1 MIALETASRA
11 LGAWDGVLRA
21 LPRASALVQAL
32 LRREA
37 VASAALEGI
46 DASLADLALFESS
59 GTPATERDAVRE
71 VANGVALLQHAL
83 AGTSDPLA
91 LHDVLMSGLR
101 RRTEPPEANAIPPLA
116 DDLPRLVRAAIRHQ
130 HVSGDRRVAR
140 AILLAE
146 LGAFFDLSAYFVE
159 HEKEYVAARAGA
171 QTAWLDFFLRAV
183 TASATAAASRLLLLN
198 TRLDDWRSRVAS
210 ARNAIALE
218 PVLENLLAVPAT
230 TGARIAE
237 MMEVTYP
244 AARKTADALVERG
257 VLIPTTV
264 GKRHYFVAEV
274 WG

>member
-11 LGAWDGVLRA
+11 LGALDGILRA
-21 LPRASALVQAL
+21 LPRASALVQPL

-46 DASLADLALFESS
+46 EASLADLALFESS

-101 RRTEPPEANAIPPLA
+101 RRTDRTEANAVPPLA
-116 DDLPRLVRAAIRHQ
+116 PDLPKLIRAAIRHQ
-130 HVSGDRRVAR
+130 HISGDRRVAR
-140 AILLAE
+140 AILLAD
-146 LGAFFDLSAYFVE
+146 LGAFFDLSTYFAE
-159 HEKEYVAARAGA
+159 HAKEYVAARAGA
-171 QTAWLDFFLRAV
+171 QEAWLEFFLRAV
-183 TASATAAASRLLLLN
+183 TAGATDAASHLLALHARLA
-198 TRLDDWRSRVAS
+198 DWGARIAS
-210 ARNAIALE
+210 ARNSLALE

-230 TGARIAE
+230 TGARLAD

-274 WG
+274 W